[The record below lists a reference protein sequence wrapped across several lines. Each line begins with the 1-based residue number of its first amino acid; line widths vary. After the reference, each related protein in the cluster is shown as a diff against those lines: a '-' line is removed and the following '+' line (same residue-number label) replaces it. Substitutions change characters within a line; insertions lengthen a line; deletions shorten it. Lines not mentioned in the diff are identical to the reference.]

1 MILKVNGYLL
11 AIILV
16 MYFSIFLINYLKLDI
31 KLSSDIVSTS
41 TKQLD
46 ADMLSSLLANEIV
59 QFNLSDVN
67 KEIVKPSILNGVVW
81 VTSNIWPDDIRTF
94 LGRELVGF
102 SQFNTEIAIAGKGT
116 NLATLPIESPPPN
129 DAILLNDSN
138 KNSSSNEEKIETPKK
153 DTSDKKVVYIYH
165 THSWEAFLPQLSG
178 VTNPNQASSIDETR
192 NVIQVGT
199 QLQNELLERGIG
211 TEHSTTNVTA
221 ELKKKGWG
229 YSQSYSLTREIVQ
242 EATAKE
248 NSLVY
253 LIDIHRDSQAR
264 KITTL
269 NYDGIEYARLFFVV
283 GKDNKNYERN
293 LKLAKDLNER
303 LENKIPGISRGVFV
317 KSKDEGNGVY
327 NQDLSSNSILLE
339 FGGVDNTQ
347 KELSNTVEK
356 FAEVF
361 SEYYK
366 QVEEV
371 NN

>member
-1 MILKVNGYLL
+1 MIRILNGYLL
-11 AIILV
+11 AIIIV
-16 MYFSIFLINYLKLDI
+16 MYFSIFLINFLKSDI
-31 KLSSDIVSTS
+31 KLSSDIVSVS

-46 ADMLSSLLANEIV
+46 ADILSSLFEIG
-59 QFNLSDVN
+59 QFQLSDVN
-67 KEIVKPSILNGVVW
+67 KEIKKPSILNGVVW
-81 VTSNIWPDDIRTF
+81 LTSNIWPEDIRTF

-129 DAILLNDSN
+129 EDILTNEN
-138 KNSSSNEEKIETPKK
+138 NSSSNEDKIESPKNEASNK
-153 DTSDKKVVYIYH
+153 NVVYIYH

-178 VTNPNQASSIDETR
+178 ITDPNQASSLNEKK

-221 ELKKKGWG
+221 ELKKKGWS
-229 YSQSYSLTREIVQ
+229 YAQSYSLTREIVQ
-242 EATAKE
+242 EATTKE
-248 NSLVY
+248 SSLVY
-253 LIDIHRDSQAR
+253 LIDIHRDSQGR

-269 NYDGIEYARLFFVV
+269 EFDGLEYARLFFVV
-283 GKDNKNYERN
+283 GKENKNYEQN

-303 LENKIPGISRGVFV
+303 LENDIPGISRGVFV

-339 FGGVDNTQ
+339 FGGVDNKQ
-347 KELSNTVEK
+347 QELFNTVDK

-361 SEYYK
+361 SEYYRE
-366 QVEEV
+366 VEEV